1 MHDPRSEEEKARAA
15 LKRNQEMGH
24 APKQSPLT
32 RKPSTT
38 NETFGEH
45 PGRAPEELEREQTA
59 REHADGGSD
68 APDKHAGDPN
78 DPRQHGHGHAD
89 THMGHEHVS
98 DIGAVERTI
107 TGQPAEPGA
116 KTPDETS
123 KK

>member
-32 RKPSTT
+32 REPSTT
-38 NETFGEH
+38 AETFGEH
-45 PGRAPEELEREQTA
+45 PGRAPEEVERGQTA
-59 REHADGGSD
+59 GER
-68 APDKHAGDPN
+68 PGDPN

-89 THMGHEHVS
+89 THMGHAHVS

-107 TGQPAEPGA
+107 TGRPAKPGG

-123 KK
+123 KT